1 MSSSFQQG
9 VDPIARLVQV
19 LTRLPGVGEKTATR
33 LAFFIIKSGEE
44 YARNMAEALLDVGT
58 QIRLCG
64 LCQNFTGTDMCRICE
79 NPRRHREVIC
89 VVENVN
95 DLIAI
100 ERSKEFE
107 GRYHVLHGA
116 ISPLE
121 GIGPDEIKLK
131 ELFSRLQSEEE
142 CHTKEIII
150 ATNPSVDGEAT
161 ALYIARMLTPLGIKV
176 SRIASGMPIGG
187 DFEYAD
193 PATISKAL
201 SGRHELSA

>member
-1 MSSSFQQG
+1 MTSPQAQG

-19 LTRLPGVGEKTATR
+19 LMRLPGIGEKTATR
-33 LAFFIIKSGEE
+33 LAFFIIKSGPE
-44 YARNMAEALLDVGT
+44 YTKSMADALLEVGT
-58 QIRLCG
+58 QISLCKV
-64 LCQNFTGTDMCRICE
+64 CQNFTNQSVCKICSDTRRITE
-79 NPRRHREVIC
+79 TIC
-89 VVENVN
+89 VVENVS

-100 ERSKEFE
+100 ERSKEFR

-131 ELFSRLQSEEE
+131 ELLARLQTEEE
-142 CHTKEIII
+142 RDTSEVII

-161 ALYIARMLTPLGIKV
+161 ALYLARVLTPLGIKV

-193 PATISKAL
+193 PATISKAF
-201 SGRHELSA
+201 SGRHQLSA